1 MPIIMGIDPG
11 TATTG
16 YGLIRRDGNRL
27 EALSWGLIETNKNL
41 PLGERFI
48 DIFSSISSLIRR
60 YKPNAVAI
68 EKVFFA
74 SNAKTAITIGQS
86 QGVMLYCFA
95 RNKIDVY
102 EYSPAHI
109 KKTVTGMGRATKK
122 DIQRS
127 LRSFFGS
134 KIRSPKNG
142 KTHFDNAADALAV
155 ALCHA
160 ISLDGR
166 QKEVSK

>member
-1 MPIIMGIDPG
+1 MLIMGIDPG

-16 YGLIRRDGNRL
+16 YGLVRKNDRQL
-27 EALSWGLIETNKNL
+27 EAVSWGLIETTKDNS
-41 PLGERFI
+41 LGERFVGI
-48 DIFSSISSLIRR
+48 YRSI
-60 YKPNAVAI
+60 YKLVKNFRPDVVAM

-74 SNAKTAITIGQS
+74 SNAKTAISVGQS

-95 RNKIDVY
+95 KNRIKVY

-109 KKTVTGMGRATKK
+109 KKAITGLGRASKK
-122 DIQRS
+122 EVQKS
-127 LRSFFGS
+127 LRLFFGT
-134 KIRSPKNG
+134 KVRSPKNG

-160 ISLDGR
+160 IEIDTEIGR
-166 QKEVSK
+166 R

>member
-1 MPIIMGIDPG
+1 MGVDPG

-16 YGLIRRDGNRL
+16 YGLIRKNKGKL

-41 PLGERFI
+41 SLGKRFI
-48 DIFSSISSLIRR
+48 DIFSSISLLIRKH
-60 YKPNAVAI
+60 KPD
-68 EKVFFA
+68 A
-74 SNAKTAITIGQS
+74 SNAKTAISIGQS

-95 RNKIDVY
+95 KNNIEVY

-109 KKTVTGMGRATKK
+109 KKTITGLGRASKK
-122 DIQRS
+122 DVQKS

-134 KIRSPKNG
+134 RIRSPKNG
-142 KTHFDNAADALAV
+142 KTHFDDAADALAV

-160 ISLDGR
+160 IRLDETE
-166 QKEVSK
+166 KERG

>member
-1 MPIIMGIDPG
+1 MIILGVDPG

-16 YGLIRRDGNRL
+16 YGLIRKNGGNV
-27 EALSWGLIETNKNL
+27 EALSWGLIETSKDVS
-41 PLGERFI
+41 LGKRFV
-48 DIFSSISSLIRR
+48 DIYSSISALIRNF
-60 YKPNAVAI
+60 KPDVVAM

-74 SNAKTAITIGQS
+74 SNAKTAISVGQS

-95 RNKIDVY
+95 RNRVRVY

-109 KKTVTGMGRATKK
+109 KKTITGLGRASKK
-122 DIQRS
+122 DVQRH
-127 LRSFFGS
+127 LRSFFGA

-142 KTHFDNAADALAV
+142 KTHFDDAADALAV

-160 ISLDGR
+160 IRSVG
-166 QKEVSK
+166 KGVK

>member
-1 MPIIMGIDPG
+1 MLIMGIDPG

-16 YGLIRRDGNRL
+16 YGFVRKDNKKI
-27 EALSWGLIETNKNL
+27 EALSWGLIETSKDL
-41 PLGERFI
+41 PLGKRFI
-48 DIFSSISSLIRR
+48 DIFSSISMLVKK
-60 YKPNAVAI
+60 YKPDVVAI

-95 RNKIDVY
+95 KNNIEVY
-102 EYSPAHI
+102 EYSPVHI
-109 KKTVTGMGRATKK
+109 KKTITGLGRATKK
-122 DIQRS
+122 DVQRS

-134 KIRSPKNG
+134 IVKSPKNG
-142 KTHFDNAADALAV
+142 KTHFDDAADALAV

-160 ISLDGR
+160 IRLEERG
-166 QKEVSK
+166 

>member
-1 MPIIMGIDPG
+1 MLIMGIDPG

-16 YGLIRRDGNRL
+16 YGLIRKDNEKI
-27 EALSWGLIETNKNL
+27 EALSWGLVETSKEL
-41 PLGERFI
+41 SLGKRFI
-48 DIFSSISSLIRR
+48 DIFSNISDLIRK
-60 YKPNAVAI
+60 YKPHVVAM

-74 SNAKTAITIGQS
+74 SNAKTAISIGQS

-95 RNKIDVY
+95 KNKIDVY

-109 KKTVTGMGRATKK
+109 KKTITGLGRASKK
-122 DIQRS
+122 DVQRS

-142 KTHFDNAADALAV
+142 KTHFDDAADALAV

-160 ISLDGR
+160 IRLGNDEKGG
-166 QKEVSK
+166 E

>member
-68 EKVFFA
+68 EKVFLLQ
-74 SNAKTAITIGQS
+74 TQRQQS
-86 QGVMLYCFA
+86 L
-95 RNKIDVY
+95 
-102 EYSPAHI
+102 
-109 KKTVTGMGRATKK
+109 
-122 DIQRS
+122 
-127 LRSFFGS
+127 
-134 KIRSPKNG
+134 
-142 KTHFDNAADALAV
+142 
-155 ALCHA
+155 
-160 ISLDGR
+160 
-166 QKEVSK
+166 